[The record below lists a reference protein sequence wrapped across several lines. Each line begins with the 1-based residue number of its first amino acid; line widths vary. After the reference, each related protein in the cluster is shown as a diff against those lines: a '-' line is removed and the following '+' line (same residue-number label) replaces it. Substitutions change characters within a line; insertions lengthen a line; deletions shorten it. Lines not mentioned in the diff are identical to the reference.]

1 MGIYD
6 DLRVLNYSSDEDFLF
21 CGEGKP
27 TYYIF
32 FFKNPHLKICS
43 NLHVYLAHGNHFGR
57 KTLKFCNVLYIRTTF
72 PRVPMG

>member
-32 FFKNPHLKICS
+32 FLKI
-43 NLHVYLAHGNHFGR
+43 H
-57 KTLKFCNVLYIRTTF
+57 I
-72 PRVPMG
+72 